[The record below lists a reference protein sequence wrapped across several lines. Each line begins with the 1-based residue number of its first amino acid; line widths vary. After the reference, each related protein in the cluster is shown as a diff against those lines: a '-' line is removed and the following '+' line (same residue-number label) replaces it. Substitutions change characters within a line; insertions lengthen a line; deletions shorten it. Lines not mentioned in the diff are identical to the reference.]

1 MADQRTAAL
10 ACDRL
15 TVRSCL
21 ELMASVPV
29 GRVVYTRG
37 ALPAV
42 ELAPFDLEGGDVV
55 LRPYDL
61 LGVAMAANQVV
72 AFEVDEVDCRTWS
85 GWTVTVVGQARQV
98 TSKTDLARLQAVTV
112 LAAPAGQQ
120 TCFIRITPGP
130 VTGRRLHQVS

>member
-1 MADQRTAAL
+1 MADHRTAAL

-15 TVRSCL
+15 TVHSCL

-42 ELAPFDLEGGDVV
+42 ELAPFALDSGDIV

-72 AFEVDEVDCRTWS
+72 AFEVDEVDCTWS
-85 GWTVTVVGQARQV
+85 GWSVTVVGQARQV
-98 TSKTDLARLQAVTV
+98 TSKADLARL
-112 LAAPAGQQ
+112 
-120 TCFIRITPGP
+120 
-130 VTGRRLHQVS
+130 